1 MVLQAEHL
9 GKLYGEQWAV
19 RDLSFGIGKGEIVGF
34 LGPNGA
40 GKSTTMKILTGFIP
54 PSAGTASVC
63 GLDVAGESLELRRRI
78 GYLPEH
84 NPLYLDLYVVEYL
97 EFVARLFGLPRKRE
111 RIREMIAM
119 TGLEPERHKRIRQL
133 SKGYRQRVGLAQ
145 AMINDPEVL
154 ILDEPTTG
162 LDPNQLADIRE
173 LIRELGREK
182 TVLLS
187 THIMQE
193 VQALC
198 DRVLIIHQGRLVADS
213 PTEELAARASG
224 AETLSI
230 RFKAPVPGEQLR
242 SLPGVTAATAVAE
255 TAERAQAEDS
265 ASTWRLELGPGSED
279 VEEAVFKLA
288 VDRGYTL
295 LGSERSKQNLEDVFR
310 ALTKGAGPA
319 GSSPAPGAK
328 AASSAAH
335 SESQNPTP

>member
-1 MVLQAEHL
+1 MVLQADQL
-9 GKLYGEQWAV
+9 GKLYGQQWAV

-54 PSAGTASVC
+54 PSAGKASVC
-63 GLDVAGESLELRRRI
+63 GLDVDGESLELRRRI

-97 EFVARLFGLPRKRE
+97 EFVARLFGLSRKRE

-213 PTEELAARASG
+213 PTAELAARASG
-224 AETLSI
+224 TETLTV
-230 RFKAPVPGEQLR
+230 RFKEPVPGEAFARLR
-242 SLPGVTAATAVAE
+242 GVTAAKTLPE
-255 TAERAQAEDS
+255 GDAQAKVWQLQLSPD
-265 ASTWRLELGPGSED
+265 ATD
-279 VEEAVFKLA
+279 IEEAVFRLA
-288 VDRGYTL
+288 VDKGYTL

-319 GSSPAPGAK
+319 PVVADGASKTGASDSKSSSP
-328 AASSAAH
+328 S
-335 SESQNPTP
+335 